1 MTPKRRGRPKNV
13 PPGYEW
19 LLTLPE
25 HLRSGG
31 ERQLL
36 IQNRWLADLEKLRR
50 ELVREHGGVG
60 VSNDLAYAVADA
72 IAWDSEMGEELR
84 QEILKQL
91 EAARALVARGNHKGG
106 KVVRSKSDARREA
119 VLDRHTQMI
128 ADRRTRGHSES
139 AIANRLVELEGSSL
153 STAKRWLRK

>member
-1 MTPKRRGRPKNV
+1 MTLKRKGRPKKV

-36 IQNRWLADLEKLRR
+36 IQNRWLADLEKVRR
-50 ELVREHGGVG
+50 GLVREHGGVG

-72 IAWDSEMGEELR
+72 TAWDSEMGAELR

-139 AIANRLVELEGSSL
+139 AIANRLAELEGSSL